1 MITKEPA
8 YLYKEYQ
15 EYIELAEKYKDYQF
29 VYIGINGYNH
39 IKNMPEFMTYKES
52 LILSEEQIEIL
63 KKREFEDT
71 FILSIKA
78 YYDFDKV
85 LNQVLEYTNSDN
97 YELLFEGRALGYE
110 ANYYLIY

>member
-1 MITKEPA
+1 
-8 YLYKEYQ
+8 
-15 EYIELAEKYKDYQF
+15 
-29 VYIGINGYNH
+29 
-39 IKNMPEFMTYKES
+39 MPEFMTYKES

-63 KKREFEDT
+63 KEREFEDT

-78 YYDFDKV
+78 YYDIDKV

-110 ANYYLIY
+110 ANYYLID